1 MVPVTFS
8 PKSRQDLL
16 DIGDYIAKDS
26 LANARRFV
34 GRLMEQCQRIGNTPL
49 AYTGREDLAPGLRMA
64 PMGRY
69 VVFFRVIDDT
79 VRIERVLHGAR
90 DLPAVLGLGD
100 RETPDAPPRAEIGSV
115 LDRKADNSCATEPDN
130 SKNL

>member
-1 MVPVTFS
+1 MALVTFS

-26 LANARRFV
+26 RANARRFV
-34 GRLMEQCQRIGNTPL
+34 GKLMAQCQRIGQSPL
-49 AYTGREDLAPGLRMA
+49 GYTSRDDLAPGLRMA

-69 VVFFRVIDDT
+69 VIFFRVLGDV

-90 DLPAVLGLGD
+90 DLLSMFGQGGQGTPVAQPA
-100 RETPDAPPRAEIGSV
+100 
-115 LDRKADNSCATEPDN
+115 
-130 SKNL
+130 

>member
-1 MVPVTFS
+1 MVTFS

-26 LANARRFV
+26 RATARRFV
-34 GRLMEQCQRIGNTPL
+34 AKLVEQCQRIGDAPF

-69 VVFFRVIDDT
+69 VIFFRVLDDV
-79 VRIERVLHGAR
+79 VRVERVLHGAR
-90 DLPAVLGLGD
+90 DIPAVF
-100 RETPDAPPRAEIGSV
+100 EQGSV
-115 LDRKADNSCATEPDN
+115 
-130 SKNL
+130 